1 MYALPVTDSIAASIC
16 FEKGISCRINM
27 LSTYFNISSQALL
40 LSAGVASI
48 AVTNSPS
55 LSVKSCGIARSTEYL
70 SKVGFVMGIDT
81 AEGKDR
87 TIITDWIPCLK
98 CGAWII
104 MDEDTP
110 PKHRLCDDCLPFSLD
125 KKEV

>member
-1 MYALPVTDSIAASIC
+1 MRAKLFFAWYDMWVGAYWSSEKRALFVCLIP
-16 FEKGISCRINM
+16 M
-27 LSTYFNISSQALL
+27 LVLEILF
-40 LSAGVASI
+40 
-48 AVTNSPS
+48 SP
-55 LSVKSCGIARSTEYL
+55 KEYL